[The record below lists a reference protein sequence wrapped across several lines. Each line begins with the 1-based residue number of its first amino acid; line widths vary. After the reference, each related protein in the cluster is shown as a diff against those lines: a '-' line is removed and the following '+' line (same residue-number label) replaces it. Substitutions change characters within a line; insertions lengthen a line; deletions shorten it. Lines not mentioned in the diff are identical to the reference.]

1 LQVVVLANGHP
12 GEIKLIKGVGMG
24 LDEKAIETV
33 RNQWTFKP
41 AIGPNGKPVP
51 TIVPVEIAF
60 QLY

>member
-1 LQVVVLANGHP
+1 MPNGHA
-12 GEIKLIKGVGMG
+12 GEIRLIKGVGMG

-33 RNQWTFKP
+33 KNQWTFKP

-51 TIVPVEIAF
+51 TIIPVEITF